1 MWITPF
7 LWRRLWCW
15 LHRSCRLVLPPW
27 PRHPPCFWFLMF
39 SSQPSTHP
47 LFMSWDSLSP
57 LNLVIFTRFVI
68 YHRLQ
73 GITLHCWISL
83 NELHGWCERDNPWNK
98 YCSRTKT
105 KHRDFLKL
113 AEWLI
118 LTEKDKRHIDMR
130 HWSCNFSTTEGSPPS
145 RVTEGFCVTKRWLR
159 YLRTARSQG
168 KTS

>member
-1 MWITPF
+1 MNHTFLVKETLMLASSKLQIGSSSFASASSLLLLLVVFITTF
-7 LWRRLWCW
+7 D
-15 LHRSCRLVLPPW
+15 
-27 PRHPPCFWFLMF
+27 
-39 SSQPSTHP
+39 P
-47 LFMSWDSLSP
+47 LFRDSLSP
-57 LNLVIFTRFVI
+57 LNLVILRRFVI
-68 YHRLQ
+68 FHRLQ
-73 GITLHCWISL
+73 GVTLHCWVSL
-83 NELHGWCERDNPWNK
+83 NKLHGWCERDNPGNK

-130 HWSCNFSTTEGSPPS
+130 HWSCDFSTTEGSPPS